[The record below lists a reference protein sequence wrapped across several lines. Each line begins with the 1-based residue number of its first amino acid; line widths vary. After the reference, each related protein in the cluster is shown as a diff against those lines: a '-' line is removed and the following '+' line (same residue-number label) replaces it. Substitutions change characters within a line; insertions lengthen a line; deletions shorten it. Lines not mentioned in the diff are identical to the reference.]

1 MRWFGKKNSAP
12 VKARFSL
19 PRWIKARFDAAQ
31 TTKDNARHWA
41 AAEFLSADAEAD
53 PQARK
58 ILRTR
63 ARYEVQNNSYARG
76 IVSTIANDTVG
87 TGPRL
92 QMLLEGEDA
101 NRRIEHDF
109 AVWAKRVHLP
119 AKLRTIRMAR
129 CQDGEAFVIMV
140 QNPNLKS
147 NVKLDLQLIEAD
159 RVTDD
164 ELNADATSVDG
175 ITFDPFG
182 NPKSYKVLKN
192 HPGGTASFDLDFK
205 VVKAEDMIH
214 VFRQDRPEQ
223 HRGIPEITAA
233 LPLFAHLRR
242 FTLAVVSA
250 AEAAADFAGVL
261 RELAGGEDPRVLHQR
276 VRHPRGPGLL
286 RRVPRD
292 RRHRRDGD
300 VQSEVLLQER
310 LRVPEGV
317 ELRAGLGD
325 DAPRLRCRARLP
337 RLASELRESLAGH
350 AAPRRVRVPELDA
363 PAAREHAGCPVAH
376 GPGFLEGLRDGR
388 RHRGHLRLRVRPERL
403 GDADVQVGGGGVRRP
418 LLEFGYDR
426 RDVGAADAD
435 VQREEFFL
443 ESPSRFSATAAA
455 SNRAMSFRIPLYL
468 PVSSRTLA

>member
-1 MRWFGKKNSAP
+1 MPPVHSRELASRSNERLAGRFDHAGSDVVAVLPQKPVVHHPGPLLQVGESLARVSADGFERRAELLAEVLHQRLAAPFPEDALEPLVVRSAFARTGKRFEKRMKVAAGVDEVQRPYRAAFPEGVFPYPLDPRRPVADELDAP
-12 VKARFSL
+12 DLADSPAPGEHVHDGLELVARAGAGEVPHVTAPHDRASVPVDVVVEGDRHDLDL
-19 PRWIKARFDAAQ
+19 PRPRLVAVLPPDALGVGMRAG
-31 TTKDNARHWA
+31 
-41 AAEFLSADAEAD
+41 
-53 PQARK
+53 
-58 ILRTR
+58 R
-63 ARYEVQNNSYARG
+63 ARSVHEHG
-76 IVSTIANDTVG
+76 H
-87 TGPRL
+87 
-92 QMLLEGEDA
+92 
-101 NRRIEHDF
+101 RR
-109 AVWAKRVHLP
+109 
-119 AKLRTIRMAR
+119 
-129 CQDGEAFVIMV
+129 
-140 QNPNLKS
+140 
-147 NVKLDLQLIEAD
+147 
-159 RVTDD
+159 
-164 ELNADATSVDG
+164 
-175 ITFDPFG
+175 
-182 NPKSYKVLKN
+182 
-192 HPGGTASFDLDFK
+192 
-205 VVKAEDMIH
+205 
-214 VFRQDRPEQ
+214 
-223 HRGIPEITAA
+223 
-233 LPLFAHLRR
+233 
-242 FTLAVVSA
+242 
-250 AEAAADFAGVL
+250 ADFAGVL

-310 LRVPEGV
+310 PRVPEGV

-350 AAPRRVRVPELDA
+350 AAPRRVRVPERDA

-443 ESPSRFSATAAA
+443 EPPSRFSATAAA